1 MSQQNNNM
9 SRNRSSSSLSF
20 NQENSSFND
29 IDAFI
34 DYDGPNSFIPSPTLS
49 RSSFSSSQSSTPSMN
64 QKVTNNNHL
73 SATGF
78 PAPSHQYDL
87 HTQQTGSLP
96 VNSGFY
102 PDFFP
107 PAASMSVSPH
117 ENSFMQLDN
126 DSSASLN
133 GSSGMMPAYF
143 YPEST
148 TTGDSSAN
156 FVNPSLVLG
165 TSPIAMDNLESSVKI
180 EVPTV
185 TVPPVGPTAP
195 PMATA
200 GRFYAGIHQ
209 HQAAY
214 EQQQR
219 AIREQQQR
227 QAQQQAPLSQ
237 QQQLKVAPKSNVDER
252 VDKILTSMKSN
263 APHPSA
269 NGTPPV
275 LPHIAKLKKEED
287 EMDEDERL
295 LASEEGKK
303 LTSKER
309 RQLRNKVSARAFR
322 SRRKEYI
329 THLEQEVATKTNEA
343 TDLQHENTRLKEEN
357 NKLSELTRMLLSS
370 PAFSVFLDAMQ
381 PAAQNDTLEQVP
393 NATTAPEPKTAPSN
407 TDASLR
413 PNTRKDVN
421 PNLVPVSEDSEW
433 PLAYNTWGTNSPQ
446 VFSVLELPQGP
457 PSIQDLSGKV
467 VEDEDWKLSSLP
479 VADGF
484 FPIRN
489 EKAGIMDHF
498 DEDEYEA
505 PEDLFDVYEEEM
517 QYNTREETE
526 VDEKKTLDELFP
538 GTGVEALLER
548 LEMIA
553 GGQAQPE
560 DLFEEVAVEKSLEI
574 VEEKSEEIEE
584 STLGEANRML
594 DAAEGIY
601 RRIGLVVGGQ

>member
-1 MSQQNNNM
+1 
-9 SRNRSSSSLSF
+9 
-20 NQENSSFND
+20 
-29 IDAFI
+29 
-34 DYDGPNSFIPSPTLS
+34 
-49 RSSFSSSQSSTPSMN
+49 
-64 QKVTNNNHL
+64 
-73 SATGF
+73 
-78 PAPSHQYDL
+78 
-87 HTQQTGSLP
+87 
-96 VNSGFY
+96 
-102 PDFFP
+102 
-107 PAASMSVSPH
+107 
-117 ENSFMQLDN
+117 
-126 DSSASLN
+126 
-133 GSSGMMPAYF
+133 
-143 YPEST
+143 
-148 TTGDSSAN
+148 
-156 FVNPSLVLG
+156 
-165 TSPIAMDNLESSVKI
+165 
-180 EVPTV
+180 
-185 TVPPVGPTAP
+185 
-195 PMATA
+195 
-200 GRFYAGIHQ
+200 
-209 HQAAY
+209 
-214 EQQQR
+214 
-219 AIREQQQR
+219 
-227 QAQQQAPLSQ
+227 
-237 QQQLKVAPKSNVDER
+237 
-252 VDKILTSMKSN
+252 
-263 APHPSA
+263 
-269 NGTPPV
+269 
-275 LPHIAKLKKEED
+275 
-287 EMDEDERL
+287 
-295 LASEEGKK
+295 
-303 LTSKER
+303 
-309 RQLRNKVSARAFR
+309 
-322 SRRKEYI
+322 
-329 THLEQEVATKTNEA
+329 
-343 TDLQHENTRLKEEN
+343 
-357 NKLSELTRMLLSS
+357 
-370 PAFSVFLDAMQ
+370 VFLDAMQ

>member
-1 MSQQNNNM
+1 M

-34 DYDGPNSFIPSPTLS
+34 DYDGPSSFIPSPTLS

-64 QKVTNNNHL
+64 QKVTGNNHL

-107 PAASMSVSPH
+107 PTASMSVSPH

-126 DSSASLN
+126 DSSTSLN
-133 GSSGMMPAYF
+133 SSSGMMPAYF

-148 TTGDSSAN
+148 TAGDSSAN

-165 TSPIAMDNLESSVKI
+165 ASPMMDNLESSVKI

-185 TVPPVGPTAP
+185 TVPPVGSTAP

-200 GRFYAGIHQ
+200 GRFFPGIHQ

-227 QAQQQAPLSQ
+227 QAQQQ
-237 QQQLKVAPKSNVDER
+237 QLKVAPKNGVNER

-269 NGTPPV
+269 NGAPPV

-322 SRRKEYI
+322 SRRKG
-329 THLEQEVATKTNEA
+329 
-343 TDLQHENTRLKEEN
+343 NTIGPRIRLSTSTYKFY
-357 NKLSELTRMLLSS
+357 RIHH
-370 PAFSVFLDAMQ
+370 
-381 PAAQNDTLEQVP
+381 
-393 NATTAPEPKTAPSN
+393 
-407 TDASLR
+407 
-413 PNTRKDVN
+413 
-421 PNLVPVSEDSEW
+421 
-433 PLAYNTWGTNSPQ
+433 PLGAGSCY
-446 VFSVLELPQGP
+446 
-457 PSIQDLSGKV
+457 QDK
-467 VEDEDWKLSSLP
+467 
-479 VADGF
+479 
-484 FPIRN
+484 
-489 EKAGIMDHF
+489 
-498 DEDEYEA
+498 
-505 PEDLFDVYEEEM
+505 
-517 QYNTREETE
+517 
-526 VDEKKTLDELFP
+526 
-538 GTGVEALLER
+538 
-548 LEMIA
+548 
-553 GGQAQPE
+553 
-560 DLFEEVAVEKSLEI
+560 
-574 VEEKSEEIEE
+574 
-584 STLGEANRML
+584 
-594 DAAEGIY
+594 
-601 RRIGLVVGGQ
+601 

>member
-1 MSQQNNNM
+1 
-9 SRNRSSSSLSF
+9 
-20 NQENSSFND
+20 
-29 IDAFI
+29 
-34 DYDGPNSFIPSPTLS
+34 
-49 RSSFSSSQSSTPSMN
+49 MN
-64 QKVTNNNHL
+64 QKVTGNNHL

-117 ENSFMQLDN
+117 ENNFMQLDN

-133 GSSGMMPAYF
+133 SSNGMMPAYF
-143 YPEST
+143 YPESAT
-148 TTGDSSAN
+148 AGESSAD

-165 TSPIAMDNLESSVKI
+165 TSPMMDNLETSVKV
-180 EVPTV
+180 ELPTV

-219 AIREQQQR
+219 AIREQQQQR

-237 QQQLKVAPKSNVDER
+237 QQQLKVAPKNSVNER

-269 NGTPPV
+269 NGTPAV

-322 SRRKEYI
+322 SRRKGNTI
-329 THLEQEVATKTNEA
+329 GSRIRLSTSTN
-343 TDLQHENTRLKEEN
+343 KI
-357 NKLSELTRMLLSS
+357 
-370 PAFSVFLDAMQ
+370 F
-381 PAAQNDTLEQVP
+381 
-393 NATTAPEPKTAPSN
+393 
-407 TDASLR
+407 
-413 PNTRKDVN
+413 
-421 PNLVPVSEDSEW
+421 
-433 PLAYNTWGTNSPQ
+433 
-446 VFSVLELPQGP
+446 
-457 PSIQDLSGKV
+457 
-467 VEDEDWKLSSLP
+467 
-479 VADGF
+479 
-484 FPIRN
+484 
-489 EKAGIMDHF
+489 
-498 DEDEYEA
+498 
-505 PEDLFDVYEEEM
+505 
-517 QYNTREETE
+517 
-526 VDEKKTLDELFP
+526 
-538 GTGVEALLER
+538 
-548 LEMIA
+548 
-553 GGQAQPE
+553 
-560 DLFEEVAVEKSLEI
+560 
-574 VEEKSEEIEE
+574 
-584 STLGEANRML
+584 
-594 DAAEGIY
+594 
-601 RRIGLVVGGQ
+601 

>member
-1 MSQQNNNM
+1 M
-9 SRNRSSSSLSF
+9 
-20 NQENSSFND
+20 
-29 IDAFI
+29 
-34 DYDGPNSFIPSPTLS
+34 PSPTLS
-49 RSSFSSSQSSTPSMN
+49 RSSFSSSQSSTPSLN

-117 ENSFMQLDN
+117 ETHFMQLDN

-133 GSSGMMPAYF
+133 GSNGMMPAYF

-148 TTGDSSAN
+148 AAGDSSAN

-165 TSPIAMDNLESSVKI
+165 ASPTAMDNLESSVKI
-180 EVPTV
+180 EVPSV

-214 EQQQR
+214 EQHQR
-219 AIREQQQR
+219 AIREQQQK

-237 QQQLKVAPKSNVDER
+237 QQQL
-252 VDKILTSMKSN
+252 KSN

-343 TDLQHENTRLKEEN
+343 TDLQHENTRLREEN

-381 PAAQNDTLEQVP
+381 PAGQNDTLEQVSS
-393 NATTAPEPKTAPSN
+393 AVTAAPEPKTITPN

-421 PNLVPVSEDSEW
+421 PNLAPVSEDSEW

-446 VFSVLELPQGP
+446 VFSVFELPQGP

-489 EKAGIMDHF
+489 EKADIMDYHF
-498 DEDEYEA
+498 EEDEYEA

-517 QYNTREETE
+517 QYYVREEAE

-560 DLFEEVAVEKSLEI
+560 DLFEEAVAEESPEV